1 MLNTAS
7 LVGFTGIIVLAI
19 TTAAWFF
26 RASRVAIPDNRL
38 MFLLGWARGGLL
50 GAIGILSHGANWLSA
65 IFGGLSLVVGV
76 FFLGLYVLRKQG
88 VGNPIL
94 VGDTVPSF
102 EAINDLGE
110 TYSSEALI
118 GTPTLVKFFRGH
130 W

>member
-38 MFLLGWARGGLL
+38 MFLLGWAGGGLL
-50 GAIGILSHGANWLSA
+50 GAIGILSPGANWLSA
-65 IFGGLSLVVGV
+65 LFGGLSLVVGV